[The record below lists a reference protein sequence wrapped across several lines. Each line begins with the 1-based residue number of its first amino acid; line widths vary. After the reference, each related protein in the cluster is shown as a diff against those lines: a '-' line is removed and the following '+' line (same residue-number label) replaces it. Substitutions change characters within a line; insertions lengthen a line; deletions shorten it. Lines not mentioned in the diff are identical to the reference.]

1 MNRTIEKKSH
11 SIPLS
16 KQSHLSM
23 NLKWEPMYS
32 NMVEDMLQL
41 TKLQYGPTLECECKV
56 FKKVIFSYK
65 NKCFLTKH
73 ISWKCIK
80 KCSSKKK
87 WFDKECHEAR
97 KRLMILD
104 VVKDKENDQKHLH
117 EYKRFFPNI
126 HKNMWSYST
135 ISSKQKRM
143 HMHVQNLRETYGETS
158 SQLRWLNS
166 CGLLNA
172 L

>member
-1 MNRTIEKKSH
+1 MITHVFQGGWGYATNGKVTTWCNTIMQMGSFHAQGIVCWPDTYLAKSFRSVIQRNDGLIMNV
-11 SIPLS
+11 
-16 KQSHLSM
+16 M
-23 NLKWEPMYS
+23 NFE
-32 NMVEDMLQL
+32 
-41 TKLQYGPTLECECKV
+41 GR
-56 FKKVIFSYK
+56 
-65 NKCFLTKH
+65 KC
-73 ISWKCIK
+73 
-80 KCSSKKK
+80 
-87 WFDKECHEAR
+87 
-97 KRLMILD
+97 LMSLD
-104 VVKDKENDQKHLH
+104 VVNDKENDQKHLH